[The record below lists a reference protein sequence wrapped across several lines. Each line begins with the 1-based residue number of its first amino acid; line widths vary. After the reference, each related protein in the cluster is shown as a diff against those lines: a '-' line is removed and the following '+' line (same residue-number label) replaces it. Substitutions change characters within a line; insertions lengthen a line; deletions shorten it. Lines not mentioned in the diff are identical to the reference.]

1 MLDGK
6 RGTLLSWPMVMLY
19 RPERN
24 SLQNLQQHL
33 PYWDELGVFNIMIT
47 LVDHP
52 T

>member
-6 RGTLLSWPMVMLY
+6 RGTLLSWPMVMLC
-19 RPERN
+19 RPER
-24 SLQNLQQHL
+24 SVQNLQQHL
-33 PYWDELGVFNIMIT
+33 PYWDELGVFNIMIA